1 MMDLAGMINPMIS
14 FGRAIGR
21 IRGIIWHANSDA
33 GTNNRRNNLRYERKV
48 NSIYRCTSIDCSGVR
63 RGRIVDRIIVR
74 VKAERNVIG
83 NPEDSVA
90 AANNSLGVVAVG
102 KADAG

>member
-1 MMDLAGMINPMIS
+1 MIPKIS
-14 FGRAIGR
+14 YGEALDRLRHILLG
-21 IRGIIWHANSDA
+21 ANGAA
-33 GTNNRRNNLRYERKV
+33 GTTNRRNNLRYKRKV
-48 NSIYRCTSIDCSGVR
+48 NSIYRCTPIDCSGVR

>member
-1 MMDLAGMINPMIS
+1 MIPKIS
-14 FGRAIGR
+14 YGEALDRLRHILLGANRA
-21 IRGIIWHANSDA
+21 A
-33 GTNNRRNNLRYERKV
+33 GTTNRRNNLRYEREV
-48 NSIYRCTSIDCSGVR
+48 NRIYWHSAIDRSGVR

-74 VKAERNVIG
+74 VKTERNVIG